1 MAAVGKPT
9 AAIIFQWKKIPASVS
24 ERKTN
29 VSVSEGRLIKNDQ
42 SEKRDVRRENG
53 VLLPGVCL
61 NVRIVIRWAVIGR
74 RA

>member
-9 AAIIFQWKKIPASVS
+9 AAIIFPASVS

-61 NVRIVIRWAVIGR
+61 NVRTVIR
-74 RA
+74 